1 MTSPESIKGE
11 LNAALI
17 GGIRQR
23 GPDAVGMVIIGI
35 ARLIIGAATLGL
47 VLGLGTLFGY
57 DMTAVHLTGATA
69 IAGLVSWWTGA
80 TSRTAGRRR

>member
-23 GPDAVGMVIIGI
+23 GPDAFGIVIMGI
-35 ARLIIGAATLGL
+35 ARLIIGALTLGL
-47 VLGLGTLFGY
+47 VFGLSALSGY
-57 DMTAVHLTGATA
+57 QMTAVHLTGATA

-80 TSRTAGRRR
+80 ASRTAGRRR

>member
-35 ARLIIGAATLGL
+35 ARLVIGAVTLGL
-47 VLGLGTLFGY
+47 VLGLSTLFDY
-57 DMTAVHLTGATA
+57 DMSAAHLTGAAA
-69 IAGLVSWWTGA
+69 IAGLVSWWTGGSSKPA
-80 TSRTAGRRR
+80 SHRR